1 MTRLDNNQ
9 LKQVTLPCL
18 IGENGLFSDG
28 DWVESKDQDQNGEMR
43 LIQLADV
50 GVGEYLDKSA
60 RFMTSEKAEKLKC
73 TYLKEGDILIA
84 RMPDPIGRACVFPGD
99 AKLCVTVVDVCIL
112 RPDQSFV
119 DSNWLLHRIN
129 SPGFNHEISKWVT
142 GTTRQRISRG
152 NLSKIS
158 FSLPTLPEQKR
169 IAAILDKAD
178 AIRRK
183 RRQAIQL
190 ADEFLR
196 SVFFDI
202 FGDPVINPNKWK
214 MKTLGSIAIKF
225 SDGPFGSNLKTS
237 HYVDAGV
244 RVVRLQNIGVDEFLN
259 DDKMYISFDH
269 FRKLIKHRC
278 VPGDLIIG
286 TLGDPNLRA
295 CILPSYITEALNKAD
310 CIQFRVDP
318 NQATNE
324 YVCSLINHTGMLTL
338 VYPLMHGQTRTR
350 ISMGTLKN
358 LKVPIPPISEQ
369 KRFSSIYRN
378 QKKIISKNE
387 NMSLESDNLFVSLTQ
402 KAFRGEL

>member
-269 FRKLIKHRC
+269 FRK
-278 VPGDLIIG
+278 
-286 TLGDPNLRA
+286 
-295 CILPSYITEALNKAD
+295 
-310 CIQFRVDP
+310 
-318 NQATNE
+318 
-324 YVCSLINHTGMLTL
+324 
-338 VYPLMHGQTRTR
+338 
-350 ISMGTLKN
+350 
-358 LKVPIPPISEQ
+358 
-369 KRFSSIYRN
+369 
-378 QKKIISKNE
+378 
-387 NMSLESDNLFVSLTQ
+387 
-402 KAFRGEL
+402 